1 MHYLSRFLSG
11 RIIQKWRI
19 FHSIPMFDYQYLN
32 RENDDLTSQKVSE
45 RNTLGYND
53 RDKPKVFAFEK
64 HEMENRQ

>member
-1 MHYLSRFLSG
+1 
-11 RIIQKWRI
+11 
-19 FHSIPMFDYQYLN
+19 MFDYQYLN